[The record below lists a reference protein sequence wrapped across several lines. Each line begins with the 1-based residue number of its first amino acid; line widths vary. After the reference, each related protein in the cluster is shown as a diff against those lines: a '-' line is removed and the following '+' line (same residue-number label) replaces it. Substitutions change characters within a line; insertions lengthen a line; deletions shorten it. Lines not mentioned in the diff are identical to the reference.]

1 MQMHP
6 EPSCFGNLSNYTYFD
21 LMRKL
26 FKGASVSFHLPPYPP
41 QNLLCKSEDGL
52 LKLSWTKP
60 RKGSSINLENVHKMP
75 PGDIYR
81 YRVRIS
87 LLKQEE
93 LLPAETGTKKKEVV
107 FKNDQNPLNDID
119 ESGKTKISE
128 NTASFGFKRKQ
139 SSVRRRK
146 DPAGVLLKGSPFTQ
160 RKELREADDSIRE
173 SEVKETWLDVD
184 VEKHEEKDLLPGETY
199 KVSIALTP
207 DTETVWNE

>member
-1 MQMHP
+1 MI
-6 EPSCFGNLSNYTYFD
+6 
-21 LMRKL
+21 KL
-26 FKGASVSFHLPPYPP
+26 LKGASVSFHLPPYPP

-60 RKGSSINLENVHKMP
+60 RKGSPINLENVHKMP
-75 PGDIYR
+75 PGDIYK

-93 LLPAETGTKKKEVV
+93 LLPAETGMKNNEVV
-107 FKNDQNPLNDID
+107 FKNDQNSLNEIG
-119 ESGKTKISE
+119 ESGKTKIAE

-146 DPAGVLLKGSPFTQ
+146 DPAGALMKGSPFTQ
-160 RKELREADDSIRE
+160 RKELRKADESKRE

-199 KVSIALTP
+199 NVSLAFTQYTLTVLNKRR
-207 DTETVWNE
+207 TKKTFT

>member
-1 MQMHP
+1 
-6 EPSCFGNLSNYTYFD
+6 
-21 LMRKL
+21 
-26 FKGASVSFHLPPYPP
+26 
-41 QNLLCKSEDGL
+41 
-52 LKLSWTKP
+52 
-60 RKGSSINLENVHKMP
+60 MP

-87 LLKQEE
+87 LLKQEAE
-93 LLPAETGTKKKEVV
+93 LLPAEAGLKKKEVV

-146 DPAGVLLKGSPFTQ
+146 DPAGAMMKGSPFTQ
-160 RKELREADDSIRE
+160 RKELREEDE
-173 SEVKETWLDVD
+173 KLKNSEVKETWLDVD

-199 KVSIALTP
+199 KVSIALTS
-207 DTETVWNE
+207 DTLTVFNEKNMNVIKY